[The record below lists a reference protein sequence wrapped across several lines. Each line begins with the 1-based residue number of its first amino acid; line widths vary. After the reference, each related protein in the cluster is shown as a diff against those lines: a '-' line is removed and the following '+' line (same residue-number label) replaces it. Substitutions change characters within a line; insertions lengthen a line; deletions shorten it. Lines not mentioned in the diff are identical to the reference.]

1 MARAVTGD
9 RRRSHRTADA
19 VVFVVG
25 LSFAG
30 AVLLF
35 LSIPVVW
42 AIIATV
48 GIAVMTVRRVRDIHG
63 NRAM

>member
-1 MARAVTGD
+1 MARPVTGD

-30 AVLLF
+30 AALLL
-35 LSIPVVW
+35 LSIPLVW
-42 AIIATV
+42 AIIAIV
-48 GIAVMTVRRVRDIHG
+48 GIAAMTVRMVRDIHG